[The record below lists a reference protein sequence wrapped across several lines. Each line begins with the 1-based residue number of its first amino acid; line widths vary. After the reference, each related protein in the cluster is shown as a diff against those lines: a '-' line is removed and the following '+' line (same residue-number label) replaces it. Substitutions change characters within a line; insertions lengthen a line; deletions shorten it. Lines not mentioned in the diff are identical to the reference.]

1 MRQQVKCLHRLES
14 PALLISCSADTLYSS
29 FIFKNQ
35 ECCFSEENIKK
46 NAEIISDFSVLVRV
60 TGFEPAAS

>member
-14 PALLISCSADTLYSS
+14 PALLISCSADTLDFS
-29 FIFKNQ
+29 FFFKNQ
-35 ECCFSEENIKK
+35 VCSFSEENKMK